1 MESYFLESHTWII
14 HSFDLALQLVCNSNE
29 LLKSNRVI
37 CIMITICEVC
47 LRMQKKSFNKFS
59 TPPRGQMNWDYGY
72 LFYLLVMYFE

>member
-1 MESYFLESHTWII
+1 
-14 HSFDLALQLVCNSNE
+14 
-29 LLKSNRVI
+29 
-37 CIMITICEVC
+37 MITICEVC